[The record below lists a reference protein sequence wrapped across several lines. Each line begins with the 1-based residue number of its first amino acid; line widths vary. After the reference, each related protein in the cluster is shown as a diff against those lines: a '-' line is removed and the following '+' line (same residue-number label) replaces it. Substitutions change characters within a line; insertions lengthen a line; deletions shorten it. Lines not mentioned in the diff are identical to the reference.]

1 MPHRGSSLKIERTTY
16 GFNINGLK
24 LTVLEA
30 MFIVDWVLDQ
40 LEQEAKDDESMPMTQ
55 EAANFEMLG
64 QDEKYGSHR

>member
-1 MPHRGSSLKIERTTY
+1 MPRRGSSLQIERTTY

-64 QDEKYGSHR
+64 QDEKYGSHK

>member
-1 MPHRGSSLKIERTTY
+1 MPHKGSLLKIERTTC